1 MTYHIGNVVAGAHTD
16 FGHCCFT
23 VVAAVVLLMSLW
35 SLLLLLYCCCCCLV
49 DVTVAA
55 APLADAVATLKDL
68 VNTGVTD
75 IVSDVVQ
82 VVLVKLILM

>member
-1 MTYHIGNVVAGAHTD
+1 M
-16 FGHCCFT
+16 
-23 VVAAVVLLMSLW
+23 
-35 SLLLLLYCCCCCLV
+35 

-55 APLADAVATLKDL
+55 APLADAVDTLKDL

-82 VVLVKLILM
+82 VVLVKLTLM